1 MILEVQNSIHQ
12 SMRLL
17 DSKLAEILG
26 RQERIV
32 SMLSSGNNNNMQQ
45 PPGVTAQYNSGSGS
59 GVVDTIR
66 RDEVNHLMTIQNDL
80 VKNIRD
86 ISWALFLLF
95 VVVVFFF
102 NLDLMKTN

>member
-32 SMLSSGNNNNMQQ
+32 SMLSSGNNNNMP
-45 PPGVTAQYNSGSGS
+45 PPGVTAQYNSGSGGGS
-59 GVVDTIR
+59 LPVDTIR

-86 ISWALFLLF
+86 IS
-95 VVVVFFF
+95 
-102 NLDLMKTN
+102 